1 MRGEHLVTV
10 RNNKVQI
17 KLPIRRNLTILK
29 GRSAT
34 GKSTLIDLVGQF
46 DELGPDSGVVVS
58 CDVPCKVLSGKNW
71 QRDLELISGSIVF
84 IDEDNA
90 FMRSR
95 EFAHA
100 AKNSDNYYVLVAREA
115 LPQLPYSVDEIYE
128 LRNTGRSSSKYPAYS
143 RTYTSAHKVYG
154 PRQFD
159 GARPDLV
166 VVEDSNSGFDFFSA
180 LCQKSGVPCVS
191 AKGKTNVFRTVRDAG
206 ANSILIIADGAAFG
220 PEIETVLALARYK
233 RLQLFLPESFEWL
246 VLSSGLFKDKKTQD
260 MLLHPADSIESADFF
275 SWERFFTRQLVELT
289 SGSYLA
295 YEKSSLNPAYLEAR
309 QRAILEASLPK
320 LGLE

>member
-71 QRDLELISGSIVF
+71 QRDLEFISGSIVF

-90 FMRSR
+90 FMRSH
-95 EFAHA
+95 EFARA
-100 AKNSDNYYVLVAREA
+100 AKASDNYYVLVAREA

-128 LRNTGRSSSKYPAYS
+128 LKNTGRSSSKYPAYS
-143 RTYTSAHKVYG
+143 RTYTSTRRAYG
-154 PRQFD
+154 VHQFD

-180 LCQKSGVPCVS
+180 LCQKSEVPCVS
-191 AKGKTNVFRTVRDAG
+191 AKGKANVFRTVRDAKVS
-206 ANSILIIADGAAFG
+206 SILVIADGAAFG
-220 PEIETVLALARYK
+220 PEIETVLALGRYK
-233 RLQLFLPESFEWL
+233 SLQLFLPESFEWL

-260 MLLHPADSIESADFF
+260 MLLRPADYIESSEFF
-275 SWERFFTRQLVELT
+275 SWERFFTRQLIELT
-289 SGSYLA
+289 AGSYLA
-295 YEKSSLNPAYLEAR
+295 YEKSGLNPAYLEAR
-309 QRAILEASLPK
+309 QRTVLEASLPK